1 MSLPPF
7 LRDRRFLH
15 QIDHLRIKQQYVKI
29 TVLNW
34 KEQPIQQI
42 QGICIS
48 GNLNVDSSS
57 AMRRTATLSILADQV
72 ENDLSNL
79 DSLFALNKKCK
90 LELGIKNTV
99 SPYIFTTNDTTTT
112 IDYQKVYGNI
122 IWFPLGLFVMFNP
135 SISHGLDGTT
145 ISMNLKDK
153 MCLLNGDIGG
163 VIPASVNFSYQ
174 DQQVNDLNGISV
186 IKKYVLIYNIIKQL
200 VNHWGNEILSKI
212 IISEVPLRIKM
223 DMEWTSD
230 DTIYLAHLENNAYY
244 LTYTQPD
251 SQTSYREF
259 SKGDVIG
266 FIYSD
271 FIYPPSLE
279 LVSNPGDT
287 VTSILDKIISIMG
300 NYQYFYDIQGNFIFQ
315 QQRNFL
321 NMSYTAYWLKESQN
335 GQYNYQDIPA
345 EQYNSNLYAL
355 GESTYNLSQ
364 NQLVI
369 NYNPSLNY
377 NNIKNDF
384 VVFGSKKVDNYERIY
399 RYHLAIDKKPD
410 VGQSHE
416 IYLYKDDFD
425 VYRAKGEP
433 KDYAQE
439 MTTRVSTDW
448 REEIYYQALE
458 AEVLGLDQ
466 NSDTYNTYA
475 NYYAELLEQF
485 PKIFDLNGGQIA
497 NGWKDD
503 IVKHP
508 QNFEYYLDFIDTGSQ
523 LGKYSIS
530 NIGRRSIVINGS
542 NQKINC
548 TFEPLI
554 PDVVYVNAA
563 DLQNEEYAELIQSL
577 KDYGQNWTNISSSM
591 YSQLITATTPNSC
604 YEKIKD
610 LLYQHTNMA
619 DTISLSCMPI
629 YYLQPNTIIT
639 LADKQSGI
647 QGDYLIKSMTI
658 PLGISETMNIN
669 AYKVLDKI

>member
-1 MSLPPF
+1 MSLPSF
-7 LRDRRFLH
+7 LRDRRFLY

-57 AMRRTATLSILADQV
+57 AMRRTATLSILANQV

-99 SPYIFTTNDTTTT
+99 SPYIFTTNNTTTT

-122 IWFPLGLFVMFNP
+122 VWFPLGLFVMFNP

-163 VIPASVNFSYQ
+163 VIPVSVNFSYQ
-174 DQQVNDLNGISV
+174 DQQVDLNGISV
-186 IKKYVLIYNIIKQL
+186 VKKYVLIYNIIKQL

-259 SKGDVIG
+259 NKGDVIG

-287 VTSILDKIISIMG
+287 VTSILDKLISVMG

-335 GQYNYQDIPA
+335 SQYNYQDIPA

-355 GESTYNLSQ
+355 GESTYDLSQ

-410 VGQSHE
+410 VGQLHE
-416 IYLYKDDFD
+416 IYLYEDDFGI
-425 VYRAKGEP
+425 YRAKAEQ

-439 MTTRVSTDW
+439 MTTRISTDW

-485 PKIFDLNGGQIA
+485 PKIFDLNGGQTA

-563 DLQNEEYAELIQSL
+563 DLQNEEYSELIQSL

-639 LADKQSGI
+639 LADKESGI

-658 PLGISETMNIN
+658 PLGISETMNIS